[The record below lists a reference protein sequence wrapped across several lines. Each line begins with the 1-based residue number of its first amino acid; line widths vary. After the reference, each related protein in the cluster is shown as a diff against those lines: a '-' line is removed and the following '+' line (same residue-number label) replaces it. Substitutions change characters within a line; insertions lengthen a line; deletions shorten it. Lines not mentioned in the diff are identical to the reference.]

1 MLFISH
7 LYRHKNCHN
16 LLRGFA
22 LARQQLGGRQLVF
35 VGHPIDARYKAELDA
50 LVASLRIGEDIVFVG
65 KVAHSD
71 TARFYQ
77 ASDVFAYPS
86 FNETFGLTI
95 LEAMAC
101 AAPVITSSTTS
112 MPETAGGAALLV
124 DPESPESI
132 ARALVEAVTPQA
144 SDQLIRQG
152 LARAAEF
159 TWENT
164 ARLTLDV
171 YRSAFSNSRT

>member
-1 MLFISH
+1 LVVG
-7 LYRHKNCHN
+7 LG
-16 LLRGFA
+16 LGDDVVFA
-22 LARQQLGGRQLVF
+22 GQ
-35 VGHPIDARYKAELDA
+35 
-50 LVASLRIGEDIVFVG
+50 
-65 KVAHSD
+65 VAHSD

-77 ASDVFAYPS
+77 TADVFIYPS

-101 AAPVITSSTTS
+101 ATPVITSNTTA
-112 MPETAGGAALLV
+112 MPETAGGAALLI

-132 ARALVEAVTPQA
+132 ARALVEAVAPLA
-144 SDQLIRQG
+144 SDQLARKG

-159 TWENT
+159 TWANT

-171 YRSAFSNSRT
+171 YRSALSSRRL